1 MAVGLFLIT
10 WEFPH
15 LSKSLR
21 PFYLKNSL
29 EYEHAIQQVV
39 YRIVACRR
47 SVTYHIFIIN

>member
-1 MAVGLFLIT
+1 MAVGFFLIT

-39 YRIVACRR
+39 YECQLTDLSDRL
-47 SVTYHIFIIN
+47 